1 MHTRSMEVLKLTFKR
16 DYAYDDASGEKY
28 EADQEPQSTP
38 SLTRE
43 TGGSTELGE
52 PWSVRFVRFA
62 EYQVIQNIPQTV
74 EARHDSIDTQVNIS
88 TRKEIMA
95 NNTAFTY
102 PMKRTKYFRPTP
114 CANHQRKTMIAMN
127 AIPIPRVN
135 QFLAHHK
142 VRSRHVPRNMD
153 AILDAKML
161 NPHMTS
167 TAPIAEEPRYPAGSV
182 QYGFPPCWLII
193 YLMCKLPTM
202 VFFSFLNVQVHM
214 WHQPF
219 AWHRPRPGLSRWIQ
233 CARMSSSR
241 RQRARIRA
249 VQQLTANN
257 SSRMYISF
265 KTMLCIGQ
273 KRGRKWYTVDD
284 LPWKEQEQSWRW
296 ACSTTTG

>member
-1 MHTRSMEVLKLTFKR
+1 
-16 DYAYDDASGEKY
+16 
-28 EADQEPQSTP
+28 
-38 SLTRE
+38 
-43 TGGSTELGE
+43 
-52 PWSVRFVRFA
+52 
-62 EYQVIQNIPQTV
+62 
-74 EARHDSIDTQVNIS
+74 
-88 TRKEIMA
+88 MA

-202 VFFSFLNVQVHM
+202 VFFFFFKRAGAYVTPTIRVAPPSSGSISMDSMRAHVK
-214 WHQPF
+214 QP
-219 AWHRPRPGLSRWIQ
+219 A
-233 CARMSSSR
+233 
-241 RQRARIRA
+241 
-249 VQQLTANN
+249 TACEN
-257 SSRMYISF
+257 SCSP
-265 KTMLCIGQ
+265 
-273 KRGRKWYTVDD
+273 TVN
-284 LPWKEQEQSWRW
+284 S
-296 ACSTTTG
+296 